1 MKKINAA
8 TVVLLLV
15 ALASLA
21 AAAKGHGGHD
31 GSLFGF
37 FSGG

>member
-1 MKKINAA
+1 MKKVNAA

-15 ALASLA
+15 ALASFA
-21 AAAKGHGGHD
+21 AAAKGHGPA